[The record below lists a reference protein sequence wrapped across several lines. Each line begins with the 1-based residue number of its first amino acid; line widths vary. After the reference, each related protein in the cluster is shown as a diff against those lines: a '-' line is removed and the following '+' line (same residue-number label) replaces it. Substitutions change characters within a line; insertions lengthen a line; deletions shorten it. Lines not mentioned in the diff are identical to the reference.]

1 MRYFCKKALAA
12 AALLLFFFAPR
23 SIVFG
28 QSNGHFEWAQGFGT
42 AYSGYDGDYI
52 LGSVTDS
59 LGNLY
64 ILGQFRNDSE
74 WGTGWDAELLLPMT
88 PYGPNSNTS
97 NTIIAKISPDGEMVW
112 KKVIHSN
119 NGAANYPNDI
129 KKVGDT
135 AFACMVGV
143 ILPTEDHYTYYL
155 DTLIPSRSDYPV
167 NSMYVENPMRTAFI
181 MFDFEGDV
189 LEQHFLYLT
198 YTDSTGNDIVNYYN
212 YNIDTTPWFRGYN
225 YSNPSFDIDVNGN
238 IYISRFSN
246 DRLDDSFNAQD
257 GSIRGVKFWVDG
269 RLAGICLNESKPKI
283 WYPQIIKFSPHFDTL
298 LACRY
303 VVQKSSESVEYHE
316 TLDTRTI
323 VDCNG
328 NVYFKSLYNPAV
340 RSVTDT
346 IIIDSVQNLSFYVPV
361 LNSIFSILVQFDS
374 NLNAK
379 WIITL
384 EDSVVV
390 ESSTVGSLKSFYD
403 ISFDKDSNLL
413 FLSAQTTRTS
423 FTDTSSV
430 FYILTYNGTP
440 LSRLKNDVF
449 FMSFKIDGLLPMLH
463 SYGRVPSVM
472 NYSVANSPSTG
483 NLSCKNNR
491 LFIQSQYV
499 GGLRLP
505 SGDIRFSN
513 KYDRGLG
520 ITIFDYQGNLI
531 GGCDYNTLSPNNRPG
546 PIAIHDS
553 TVYLSGR
560 LCANAT
566 FGDIPFSLNGTSQKA
581 YIAKYVDTSFMTP
594 YVKPTVNI
602 TTAIGDKTTYIYPN
616 PALDIINLNIGSE
629 PILEVSAI
637 SISGIKTPLIFNGS
651 YIEVGELQQG
661 LYILETVTPTN
672 KYHSKFIKL

>member
-212 YNIDTTPWFRGYN
+212 YNT
-225 YSNPSFDIDVNGN
+225 
-238 IYISRFSN
+238 
-246 DRLDDSFNAQD
+246 
-257 GSIRGVKFWVDG
+257 
-269 RLAGICLNESKPKI
+269 
-283 WYPQIIKFSPHFDTL
+283 
-298 LACRY
+298 
-303 VVQKSSESVEYHE
+303 VQY
-316 TLDTRTI
+316 
-323 VDCNG
+323 G
-328 NVYFKSLYNPAV
+328 
-340 RSVTDT
+340 
-346 IIIDSVQNLSFYVPV
+346 
-361 LNSIFSILVQFDS
+361 
-374 NLNAK
+374 
-379 WIITL
+379 
-384 EDSVVV
+384 
-390 ESSTVGSLKSFYD
+390 
-403 ISFDKDSNLL
+403 L
-413 FLSAQTTRTS
+413 F
-423 FTDTSSV
+423 
-430 FYILTYNGTP
+430 
-440 LSRLKNDVF
+440 
-449 FMSFKIDGLLPMLH
+449 
-463 SYGRVPSVM
+463 
-472 NYSVANSPSTG
+472 
-483 NLSCKNNR
+483 
-491 LFIQSQYV
+491 
-499 GGLRLP
+499 
-505 SGDIRFSN
+505 
-513 KYDRGLG
+513 
-520 ITIFDYQGNLI
+520 
-531 GGCDYNTLSPNNRPG
+531 
-546 PIAIHDS
+546 
-553 TVYLSGR
+553 
-560 LCANAT
+560 
-566 FGDIPFSLNGTSQKA
+566 
-581 YIAKYVDTSFMTP
+581 
-594 YVKPTVNI
+594 
-602 TTAIGDKTTYIYPN
+602 
-616 PALDIINLNIGSE
+616 
-629 PILEVSAI
+629 
-637 SISGIKTPLIFNGS
+637 
-651 YIEVGELQQG
+651 
-661 LYILETVTPTN
+661 
-672 KYHSKFIKL
+672 